1 MFICWYPKIIK
12 AKKNT
17 IYFLA
22 KPYTFSALLQY
33 HSKLFGWQKVLIFP
47 LQKVYNVTDEE
58 MKKCSQNARNFL
70 AALIDLVG
78 SDVSAVVDEKE
89 GEKVVGE

>member
-1 MFICWYPKIIK
+1 M
-12 AKKNT
+12 
-17 IYFLA
+17 
-22 KPYTFSALLQY
+22 
-33 HSKLFGWQKVLIFP
+33 IFP